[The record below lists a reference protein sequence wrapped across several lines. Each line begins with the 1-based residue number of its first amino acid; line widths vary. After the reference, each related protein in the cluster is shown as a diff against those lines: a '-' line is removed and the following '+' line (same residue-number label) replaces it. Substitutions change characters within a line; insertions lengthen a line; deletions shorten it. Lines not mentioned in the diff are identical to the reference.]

1 MNTQTTTTTTTTTT
15 FRKGSQ
21 NSRLFNALSRGQKIS
36 TSQAR
41 SRFGITNVSARVR
54 EMRVNGVNV
63 VTNYRTYKDGS
74 RKAFYTLG

>member
-1 MNTQTTTTTTTTTT
+1 MNTTATTTTP

-21 NSRLFNALSRGQKIS
+21 NSRLLNALTRGQKIS
-36 TSQAR
+36 ASQAR

-54 EMRVNGVNV
+54 EMRSKGVNI
-63 VTNYRTYKDGS
+63 VTNYKTYNDGT